1 MQVKYLSGNG
11 SIPFE
16 IGITPEIHK
25 DGDWYVAFCPEVPGA
40 NGQGRTRE
48 ESIESLKEGVV
59 SIMQDRR
66 ADAAKPTQRVLCASE
81 PV

>member
-11 SIPFE
+11 SVPFE

-59 SIMQDRR
+59 SIMQTRD
-66 ADAAKPTQRVLCASE
+66 
-81 PV
+81 